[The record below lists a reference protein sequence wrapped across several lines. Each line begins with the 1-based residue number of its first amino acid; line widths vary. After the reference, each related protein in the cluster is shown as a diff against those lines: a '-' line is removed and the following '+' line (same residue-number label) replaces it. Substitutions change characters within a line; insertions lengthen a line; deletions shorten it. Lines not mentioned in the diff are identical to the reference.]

1 MIKIEVTN
9 QGLTNAMEFSSSDKD
24 AKYDIEGLL
33 KREGIYNRIMDLATY
48 EHFNDIKWNFNRLV
62 DSIYTCI
69 KCARD
74 QNFQEEFW
82 KDWED
87 KE

>member
-69 KCARD
+69 KFSRY

>member
-9 QGLTNAMEFSSSDKD
+9 QGLTNAMEFSSRDKD

-33 KREGIYNRIMDLATY
+33 KREGIHDRIVDLASY
-48 EHFNDIKWNFNRLV
+48 KDFNDIKWNFNKLL

-69 KCARD
+69 KFARY